1 MRAVVGEM
9 MARAERDDGEDVLD
23 ERGQLELAKS
33 AARKLWYMEPEIA
46 DRLWWLCLGQPIS
59 FWDPLLEAWNQFH
72 RPDSALDAL
81 PGGRASAQR
90 RVRELARGCA
100 DVDC

>member
-9 MARAERDDGEDVLD
+9 MVRAEREDVLD

-33 AARKLWYMEPEIA
+33 VARRLWHMQAATAR
-46 DRLWWLCLGQPIS
+46 RFWWLCLGQPLW

-72 RPDSALDAL
+72 RPDGALDAL
-81 PGGRASAQR
+81 PGGRASAQM
-90 RVRELARGCA
+90 RVRELASR
-100 DVDC
+100 